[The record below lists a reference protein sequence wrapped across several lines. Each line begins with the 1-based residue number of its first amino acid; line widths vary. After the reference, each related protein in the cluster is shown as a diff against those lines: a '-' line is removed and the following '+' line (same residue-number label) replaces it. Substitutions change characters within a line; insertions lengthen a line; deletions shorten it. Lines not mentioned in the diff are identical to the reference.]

1 MKLLLE
7 ENSLWKK
14 RARAPRIIRFHVAR
28 NNSSVAV
35 IEANIDGAAQT
46 YLLNMKT
53 GDLDVVQGL
62 DKDYY
67 SVLSPDGHFLHFHK
81 DTKGNQHGHRCRMPT
96 SGGEIEDLTPELPDY
111 YAYRIEFSDD
121 SKRCIF
127 PAYFDDETNL
137 YALFFNNKGG
147 LVDRKILFKTKGD
160 LGWVKMSRDGNMVAV
175 SSSRSNRNDETKLLV
190 LSVDTGDEYKQL
202 KLDCETSAYAH
213 LFVPCSSKLII
224 STEDG
229 DHKKFYLWDYE
240 NDALKEI
247 FANIDS
253 EIRVV
258 DVSRDG
264 KKLLIQTSSQARDSH
279 IVYKLEDGSFLSLD
293 SLDGV
298 SSYSYILEDEVL
310 LLNSSSQHKS
320 RILNYDLNTGEF
332 KRVLLELSGSIPASG
347 ARDVRFIGA
356 RDGKVQGWL
365 RIPVGN
371 GPFPTIIELPGGPS
385 CAYSC
390 YESDVFLDH
399 GFAKLTINYHGSS
412 SFGYDFQKSIIGRVG
427 ELELEDM
434 VAARSWLIEQGI
446 SNPNQIFLMGGSY
459 GGYLTLWGLVR
470 RPDLW
475 KAGLARVPIADF
487 VAAYEDENGSLKKS
501 DNYLF
506 GGSLYDKPELYRQS
520 SPITYIERLNAPL
533 QIIAGK
539 HDTRCP
545 RRQIELFIEK
555 GRKLGKDIEA
565 YWYDE
570 GHSSNSINEQI
581 HQIELR
587 LKFLKKVMDG

>member
-1 MKLLLE
+1 MKLFLE
-7 ENSLWKK
+7 ENALWKK
-14 RARAPRIIRFHVAR
+14 RATAPKIIRFHVAR

-35 IEANIDGAAQT
+35 IEANIDGVVRT

-53 GDLDVVQGL
+53 GHLNAIQNL

-67 SVLSPDGHFLHFHK
+67 SILSPDGLFLHFHK
-81 DTKGNQHGHRCRMPT
+81 DIKGNQHGHRYRMST
-96 SGGEIEDLTPELPDY
+96 NGGEIEDLTPELPDY

-121 SKRCIF
+121 SKRCVF
-127 PAYFDDETNL
+127 PAYFDDETIL
-137 YALFFNNKGG
+137 YGLFFDNKGG
-147 LVDRKILFKTKGD
+147 LVDRKVLFKTKGD
-160 LGWVKMSRDGNMVAV
+160 LGRVKISRDGGFVAIT
-175 SSSRSNRNDETKLLV
+175 SPKNNGDDETKLLI
-190 LSVDTGDEYKQL
+190 LSTDTGNEYKYL
-202 KLDCETSAYAH
+202 KFDCETSAYAH
-213 LFVPCSSKLII
+213 LSIPCSSKLVV

-258 DVSRDG
+258 DVSKDG
-264 KKLLIQTSSQARDSH
+264 KKLLIQASSQARDGH
-279 IVYKLEDGSFLSLD
+279 IVYKLEDDSFLSLD

-320 RILNYDLNTGEF
+320 RILSYDLDTGRF
-332 KRVLLELSGSIPASG
+332 KRVLLDLPGSIPASH
-347 ARDVRFIGA
+347 AKDVRFIGA
-356 RDGKVQGWL
+356 RGDKVQGWL
-365 RIPVGN
+365 RIPDGK

-385 CAYSC
+385 CAYSY

-412 SFGYDFQKSIIGRVG
+412 SFGHDFQKSIIGRVG

-446 SNPNQIFLMGGSY
+446 SNSHQIFLMGGSY
-459 GGYLTLWGLVR
+459 GGYLTLWGLVK

-487 VAAYEDENGSLKKS
+487 ATAYEDENGSLKIF
-501 DNYLF
+501 DNCLF

-520 SPITYIERLNAPL
+520 SPITYIEHLNAPL

-539 HDTRCP
+539 NDTRCP

-581 HQIELR
+581 HQVELR
-587 LKFLKKVMDG
+587 LKFLKRVMDR